1 MNYRGL
7 WTELTID
14 QDVIWI
20 NTDSTTQMKIK
31 EMNPFLDLFRVSD
44 SYIERLL
51 Q

>member
-1 MNYRGL
+1 MNYRGF

-20 NTDSTTQMKIK
+20 NTDSATQMEIK
-31 EMNPFLDLFRVSD
+31 EMNPFLDLFRVSHA
-44 SYIERLL
+44 YIERLL